1 MSEKEFSKYFLFLS
15 CLVKKA
21 RLTIVGQGTKEDAP
35 KRMLLPTLPKSNI
48 SGKKVSC
55 SSQEKCKHFCTML

>member
-1 MSEKEFSKYFLFLS
+1 LSEKEFSKYFLFLS

-48 SGKKVSC
+48 SGPP
-55 SSQEKCKHFCTML
+55 E